1 MDHPFRSAMFGG
13 FNRQDVLEYL
23 ENSAQQAAQQQ
34 QELQA
39 QLDQARQEL
48 TDRQSQESD
57 GQEQLE
63 KAQQEAE
70 ALQSQLDQ
78 ANADLTISRETVSRL
93 SEELEQARQELQ
105 TWKDKAAAL
114 EPDAQAYAALKERAA
129 GLELDAHRRAQL
141 VQDQAEGQVRQLH
154 EQMAQWSNQVR
165 LEYEALRA
173 EVESTVTH
181 AARQLE
187 QAGKA
192 PGPGE
197 RPDGAPGGR
206 DDHHRRRKPEAA
218 GGINRQGADRAIFCP
233 PSVFLH
239 IPPVFRVYF
248 PGRLALFSLGAYNKT
263 TN

>member
-23 ENSAQQAAQQQ
+23 ENSAQQAARQQ

-48 TDRQSQESD
+48 TDRQNQESD

-63 KAQQEAE
+63 KARQEAE
-70 ALQSQLDQ
+70 GLQSRLDQ
-78 ANADLTISRETVSRL
+78 ASADLTVSRETVSRL
-93 SEELEQARQELQ
+93 SGELEQTRQELQ
-105 TWKDKAAAL
+105 AWKDRAAAL

-141 VQDQAEGQVRQLH
+141 VQDQAQDQVRQLH

-173 EVESTVTH
+173 EVASTVTH
-181 AARQLE
+181 ADSQK
-187 QAGKA
+187 Q
-192 PGPGE
+192 
-197 RPDGAPGGR
+197 
-206 DDHHRRRKPEAA
+206 PEE
-218 GGINRQGADRAIFCP
+218 
-233 PSVFLH
+233 
-239 IPPVFRVYF
+239 
-248 PGRLALFSLGAYNKT
+248 
-263 TN
+263 

>member
-78 ANADLTISRETVSRL
+78 ANADLTISWRPSPACLRSWSR
-93 SEELEQARQELQ
+93 
-105 TWKDKAAAL
+105 
-114 EPDAQAYAALKERAA
+114 
-129 GLELDAHRRAQL
+129 
-141 VQDQAEGQVRQLH
+141 
-154 EQMAQWSNQVR
+154 
-165 LEYEALRA
+165 
-173 EVESTVTH
+173 
-181 AARQLE
+181 
-187 QAGKA
+187 
-192 PGPGE
+192 
-197 RPDGAPGGR
+197 
-206 DDHHRRRKPEAA
+206 
-218 GGINRQGADRAIFCP
+218 
-233 PSVFLH
+233 
-239 IPPVFRVYF
+239 
-248 PGRLALFSLGAYNKT
+248 PGRSFRPGRT
-263 TN
+263 RPPP

>member
-23 ENSAQQAAQQQ
+23 ENSAQQAARQQ

-78 ANADLTISRETVSRL
+78 ANADLTISRETVSHL
-93 SEELEQARQELQ
+93 SKELEQARQELQ

-114 EPDAQAYAALKERAA
+114 EPDAQAYASLKERAA

-141 VQDQAEGQVRQLH
+141 VQDQAEGQVRQPH
-154 EQMAQWSNQVR
+154 EQMAQWSHQDR

-192 PGPGE
+192 LDQVNALME
-197 RPDGAPGGR
+197 RQEAVMTTIAAESQ
-206 DDHHRRRKPEAA
+206 KQPEE
-218 GGINRQGADRAIFCP
+218 
-233 PSVFLH
+233 
-239 IPPVFRVYF
+239 
-248 PGRLALFSLGAYNKT
+248 
-263 TN
+263 

>member
-129 GLELDAHRRAQL
+129 G
-141 VQDQAEGQVRQLH
+141 QDQAQDQVRQLH

-165 LEYEALRA
+165 L
-173 EVESTVTH
+173 
-181 AARQLE
+181 
-187 QAGKA
+187 
-192 PGPGE
+192 
-197 RPDGAPGGR
+197 
-206 DDHHRRRKPEAA
+206 
-218 GGINRQGADRAIFCP
+218 
-233 PSVFLH
+233 
-239 IPPVFRVYF
+239 
-248 PGRLALFSLGAYNKT
+248 
-263 TN
+263 

>member
-181 AARQLE
+181 AARGRTE
-187 QAGKA
+187 
-192 PGPGE
+192 PFSV
-197 RPDGAPGGR
+197 RPLFFCIF
-206 DDHHRRRKPEAA
+206 HRFFGYISP
-218 GGINRQGADRAIFCP
+218 D
-233 PSVFLH
+233 
-239 IPPVFRVYF
+239 
-248 PGRLALFSLGAYNKT
+248 ALRFSLWALIIRPQIDLSILLNDDRGALLWI
-263 TN
+263 